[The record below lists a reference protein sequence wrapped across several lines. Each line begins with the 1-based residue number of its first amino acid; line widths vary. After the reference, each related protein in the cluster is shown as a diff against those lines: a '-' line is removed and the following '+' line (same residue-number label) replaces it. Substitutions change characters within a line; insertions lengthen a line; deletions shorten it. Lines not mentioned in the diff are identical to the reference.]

1 MGIEKLAGRLP
12 RKRVDYLK
20 VRRTKGAAMVVRI
33 DAAGALWLCAYRSKE
48 TYAFGDFFA
57 AWARWQRL
65 LQQWKMVDFKG
76 ELVFDGKDS
85 PHKKP
90 ERERRDAKQQA
101 ARERIAAAKEEGKD
115 PLAADIRDLIRN
127 EPLYI
132 AGGIKI
138 ARALGFKCRVMPFEA
153 DAYVGGVDCGGDVLS
168 VRQRYRLR

>member
-90 ERERRDAKQQA
+90 EREHRDAKQQA
-101 ARERIAAAKEEGKD
+101 GHNGADSIAWIWTCTPHHFSRHASF
-115 PLAADIRDLIRN
+115 LSSW
-127 EPLYI
+127 
-132 AGGIKI
+132 
-138 ARALGFKCRVMPFEA
+138 
-153 DAYVGGVDCGGDVLS
+153 GV
-168 VRQRYRLR
+168 